1 MADDA
6 SARITIGT
14 EGREAIPLWA
24 EPPPRAIEGVAAPE
38 EAYEPPMGVAERKIF
53 LRNVSEP
60 TLTVFRPEA
69 ARANGVGVIV
79 CPGGG
84 WQVLAWEHEGLEVAR
99 WLSGRGYTAFL
110 LKYRVG
116 PTPASRDRFF
126 AQQAATGARLA
137 EPLTAAKA
145 PRAMDDLLDGLGRR
159 SELGHARDVAADDG
173 RRALAL
179 VRERASEFGVAA
191 AKIGMIGF
199 SAGAF
204 LVADV
209 AVDPQGAQPAFVAPI
224 YGGETRGKP
233 VPADAPPLFTVVA
246 QDDRL
251 LFHMVESLYL
261 AWSEADRSAELH
273 VFARGAHGFGLIPQG
288 LPSDRWIDLFAN
300 WLTDNGFG

>member
-6 SARITIGT
+6 SVRITAGT
-14 EGREAIPLWA
+14 EGREVIALWSA
-24 EPPPRAIEGVAAPE
+24 PPPRQIENYPAGEQAWV
-38 EAYEPPMGVAERKIF
+38 PPLGLAERKVF

-60 TLTVFRPEA
+60 TLTVFSPEP

-99 WLSGRGYTAFL
+99 WLNGRGYTAFL
-110 LKYRVG
+110 LKYRVS
-116 PTPASRDRFF
+116 PTPASLDAFL
-126 AQQAATGARLA
+126 AQQASVGALHA
-137 EPLTAAKA
+137 GKPTSAQS
-145 PRAMDDLLDGLGRR
+145 PRTMDDLMGELGR
-159 SELGHARDVAADDG
+159 SVLGHARDVAADDG

-179 VRERASEFGVAA
+179 VRERAAEFGVNP
-191 AKIGMIGF
+191 AKVGMIGF

-209 AVDPQGAQPAFVAPI
+209 AVDPQGSQPAFIAPI

-233 VPADAPPLFTVVA
+233 VPSDAAPMFTVVA

-251 LFHMVESLYL
+251 LFHMVEGLYL

-273 VFARGAHGFGLIPQG
+273 IFARGAHGFGLIQQG
-288 LPSDRWIDLFAN
+288 LPSDRWIDLFDA
-300 WLTDNGFG
+300 WLADHGFG